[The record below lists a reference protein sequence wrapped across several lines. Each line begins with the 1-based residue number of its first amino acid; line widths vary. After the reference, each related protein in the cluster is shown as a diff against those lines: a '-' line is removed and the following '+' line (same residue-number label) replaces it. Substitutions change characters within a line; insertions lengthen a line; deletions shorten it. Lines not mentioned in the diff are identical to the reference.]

1 MDQSFFATIVEL
13 AKIGS
18 AGVGVAVLLMV
29 FILIMKGKPVDPD
42 TAKLRERFLTFG
54 VGFAVVVGLFALVPA
69 LFPAE
74 GGPTA
79 MRLTFSPD
87 FQTESLTP
95 PTIMMPD
102 GTVVKPDQP
111 VSLPSTRGTQVLK
124 ITIDEALKEVGSLRE
139 ASAALAASVASVTQ
153 QRDTLAKEVA
163 PQAAAPAAQQTL
175 ETQTQQTQQ
184 LQTEVAKSIQ
194 SGDFGRANAFS
205 SRLHQSVVASR
216 PVIAQ
221 IVAPHH

>member
-54 VGFAVVVGLFALVPA
+54 VGFAVVVGLIALVPT

-79 MRLTFSPD
+79 MRFTFSPD

-95 PTIMMPD
+95 PTIMLPD

-111 VSLPSTRGTQVLK
+111 VSLPPTRGTQVLK
-124 ITIDEALKEVGSLRE
+124 ITIDEALKEVGSLRQ
-139 ASAALAASVASVTQ
+139 ASAALAASVATVTQ

-163 PQAAAPAAQQTL
+163 PQATAPAAQETL
-175 ETQTQQTQQ
+175 KTQTAQTQQ
-184 LQTEVAKSIQ
+184 LQTEVVKSIQ
-194 SGDFGRANAFS
+194 SGDFARANVFS
-205 SRLHQSVVASR
+205 SRLHRSVVDSR
-216 PVIAQ
+216 PVIAE
-221 IVAPHH
+221 IAAPHH

>member
-1 MDQSFFATIVEL
+1 MDQGFLATIVAL

-54 VGFAVVVGLFALVPA
+54 VGFAVVVGLIALVPT

-79 MRLTFSPD
+79 MRFTFSPD

-95 PTIMMPD
+95 PTIMLPD
-102 GTVVKPDQP
+102 GTVENVQVRKSLDRTYGLDEEAIKAARQWRFEPGTRNGAPVAVLVAIELTFTVK
-111 VSLPSTRGTQVLK
+111 
-124 ITIDEALKEVGSLRE
+124 DE
-139 ASAALAASVASVTQ
+139 
-153 QRDTLAKEVA
+153 
-163 PQAAAPAAQQTL
+163 P
-175 ETQTQQTQQ
+175 
-184 LQTEVAKSIQ
+184 
-194 SGDFGRANAFS
+194 
-205 SRLHQSVVASR
+205 
-216 PVIAQ
+216 
-221 IVAPHH
+221 